1 MEENDISKFRIIL
14 KREDPSTDIEN
25 VKGTLA
31 FQRSNIQF
39 MPQTLDPTLE
49 RTYAW
54 GDLTNA
60 VVVTARE
67 WFKKKE
73 LLLLQFT
80 KKQASVSVYFEPI
93 DVSPDFLLQEILKL
107 REKLAKGP
115 LSSVVGSWIEKLG
128 AESQKIVREVGAIIQ
143 SSSQEI
149 SQALDQTKQFI
160 REAIET
166 SNMLEPI
173 DIDTNNRKKTIH
185 LDVND
190 IDEILKRS
198 LASDKIEAMVSGLIA
213 KGLIS
218 AKDQNF
224 QEALDALK
232 IAREAAK
239 NENMNEYTEVA
250 DDSIKQIETAENID
264 SLDKDALDKQAIKYA
279 NEARNIVA
287 NWEKSKNDEIEEK
300 PDD

>member
-1 MEENDISKFRIIL
+1 MEENSISKFRIIL
-14 KREDPSTDIEN
+14 KQEDPSTDIEN
-25 VKGTLA
+25 IKGTLT
-31 FQRSNIQF
+31 FQKTSIQF
-39 MPQTLDPTLE
+39 IPQTLDPTLE
-49 RTYAW
+49 RTYAL

-60 VVVTARE
+60 VVVTTRE

-73 LLLLQFT
+73 LLLLEFT
-80 KKQASVSVYFEPI
+80 KKQVSVSVYFEPI
-93 DVSPDFLLQEILKL
+93 DVSPDFLLQEILRI

-128 AESQKIVREVGAIIQ
+128 VESQKIVREVGAIIQ

-149 SQALDQTKQFI
+149 TQALDQTKQFI

-166 SNMLEPI
+166 SDMLEPI
-173 DIDTNNRKKTIH
+173 DIDINDRKKTIN

-198 LASDKIEAMVSGLIA
+198 LASNKIEAMVSSLIA

-224 QEALDALK
+224 QEALDALR
-232 IAREAAK
+232 IAREAART
-239 NENMNEYTEVA
+239 ENMNEYTEIA
-250 DDSIKQIETAENID
+250 DD
-264 SLDKDALDKQAIKYA
+264 
-279 NEARNIVA
+279 
-287 NWEKSKNDEIEEK
+287 
-300 PDD
+300 